1 MPVERQ
7 LRRKE
12 LVSLCYSW
20 FLSVSQRILSLLLPL
35 SLLSWVLLLLSALSN
50 AGAAPWLGT
59 WPEWTTQ
66 LTQGVFVLGMF
77 LYYRYRP
84 SPLRGQAFVPLLRR
98 LLTGPGLLALACV
111 GLHLLEQILSADA
124 GLQRNSLLFTS
135 IYTVNLGLFVVFLAR
150 TNYAWRALVLFRSS
164 ARLQREWNIFE
175 ILLGA
180 TLLFRLVGVNPPGYI
195 GIPLVV
201 ALGVYGIYLSGHQKW
216 VAYLSQREKWR
227 AVLLQAGLL
236 LGVLVFVQYF
246 RITQVDPQLI
256 APQPQHAFLLLSAFF
271 SAFYA
276 LMGLLVTFFNLPIAD
291 VVEQRRN
298 EILRLQRL
306 TQIIQRGQTTV
317 EVYNL
322 LLESAV
328 QTVQADA
335 AWLDLDPSHAG
346 LNSGEATRYHNI
358 SPQEVQALRARL
370 QGHDLPEGE
379 YITNDLNA
387 RSGFEGSAQDF
398 RSMLQLPLRGLQFNY
413 GMLYLLKVEPH
424 TFDREDL
431 SILQTFT
438 SQAVL
443 SIENLELVE
452 TSLANQR
459 TQEELKIASQVQDS
473 LIPKNLP
480 TDNWFEIG
488 SHSLA
493 AKEVGGDF
501 YDFLHLPGRRLA
513 VIIGDVSG
521 KGVTAAFHMA
531 QMKGIFHSLMQENPL
546 AKNERDKFP
555 VPSKFMAQ
563 ANTALTHCLEK
574 SSFITSSLYIIDYEQ
589 GGFVFARAGHCHT
602 LYYHALREEVF
613 YFQSAGLGLGIIRNE
628 SYEKHIKNQFY
639 DYSPGDVMVIY
650 TDGIV
655 EARGGSGT
663 DEYGEDRLKLRLEE
677 SYFQNAEEIKSY
689 ILNDLNA
696 FTSGHPI
703 HDDQTLLVI
712 KFKSAQPLP

>member
-1 MPVERQ
+1 MAIQ
-7 LRRKE
+7 GLAGATAAGTT
-12 LVSLCYSW
+12 W
-20 FLSVSQRILSLLLPL
+20 ANWLLLI
-35 SLLSWVLLLLSALSN
+35 AD
-50 AGAAPWLGT
+50 LGT
-59 WPEWTTQ
+59 
-66 LTQGVFVLGMF
+66 
-77 LYYRYRP
+77 
-84 SPLRGQAFVPLLRR
+84 
-98 LLTGPGLLALACV
+98 LAV
-111 GLHLLEQILSADA
+111 
-124 GLQRNSLLFTS
+124 
-135 IYTVNLGLFVVFLAR
+135 LAR
-150 TNYAWRALVLFRSS
+150 L
-164 ARLQREWNIFE
+164 
-175 ILLGA
+175 
-180 TLLFRLVGVNPPGYI
+180 
-195 GIPLVV
+195 
-201 ALGVYGIYLSGHQKW
+201 
-216 VAYLSQREKWR
+216 
-227 AVLLQAGLL
+227 
-236 LGVLVFVQYF
+236 YF
-246 RITQVDPQLI
+246 RPAAVAALPLI
-256 APQPQHAFLLLSAFF
+256 
-271 SAFYA
+271 
-276 LMGLLVTFFNLPIAD
+276 
-291 VVEQRRN
+291 RRN
-298 EILRLQRL
+298 EIQSLQRL
-306 TQIIQRGQTTV
+306 AHLVQRGHTSV
-317 EVYNL
+317 EVYRL
-322 LLESAV
+322 LLEAAV
-328 QTVQADA
+328 QTVGADA
-335 AWLDLDPSHAG
+335 AWLDLDLTHANVDDRHASQYYC
-346 LNSGEATRYHNI
+346 LTPA
-358 SPQEVQALRARL
+358 QADALRAGL
-370 QGHDLPEGE
+370 QAHPAEPDSFF
-379 YITNDLNA
+379 TNDLIL
-387 RSGFEGSAQDF
+387 RPGFGTMKLDF
-398 RSMLQLPLRGLQFNY
+398 RSLIELPLRGLQFSY
-413 GMLYLLKVEPH
+413 GMLYLMKKEPD

-438 SQAVL
+438 GQAVL
-443 SIENLELVE
+443 SIENLEMVQ

-480 TDNWFEIG
+480 TDNWFDIS

-563 ANTALTHCLEK
+563 ANTALVHCLEK

-613 YFQSAGLGLGIIRNE
+613 YFQSQGLGLGIIRND

-655 EARGGSGT
+655 EARGGDGT

-677 SYFQNAEEIKSY
+677 SYFQEAHDIKNF

-712 KFKSAQPLP
+712 KFKSAQPMS

>member
-1 MPVERQ
+1 MPQR
-7 LRRKE
+7 LR
-12 LVSLCYSW
+12 S
-20 FLSVSQRILSLLLPL
+20 ILLPL
-35 SLLSWVLLLLSALSN
+35 TALSWLLLLLSALSHSG
-50 AGAAPWLGT
+50 AGSWLGV
-59 WPEWTTQ
+59 WPQWATQ
-66 LTQGVFVLGMF
+66 LAQGAFVLGVF
-77 LYYRYRP
+77 LLYRYHR
-84 SPLRGQAFVPLLRR
+84 SPLQGQAFVR
-98 LLTGPGLLALACV
+98 LLKQLLLGPGLLALVCI
-111 GLHLLEQILSADA
+111 GLHLFERLLEPDA
-124 GLQRNSLLFTS
+124 GAGKASILFTS
-135 IYTVNLGLFVVFLAR
+135 VYTVNLALFVIFLAR
-150 TNYAWRALVLFRSS
+150 TNYAWRALVLFRSTP
-164 ARLQREWNIFE
+164 RLQREWTIFE
-175 ILLGA
+175 VLLGA
-180 TLLFRLVGVNPPGYI
+180 TLLFRLVGVNPPNYLTY
-195 GIPLVV
+195 PLM
-201 ALGVYGIYLSGHQKW
+201 AGLGLFGVYLSGHQKW

-227 AVLLQAGLL
+227 AVAFQAGLL
-236 LGVLVFVQYF
+236 FSLLVFVQYF
-246 RITQVDPQLI
+246 RVTQVDPQLI
-256 APQPQHAFLLLSAFF
+256 APQPQYAFLLLTAFF

-276 LMGLLVTFFNLPIAD
+276 LMGLLVTFFNMPIAD
-291 VVEQRRN
+291 VIEQRRN

-306 TQIIQRGQTTV
+306 TQIIQRGQTTT
-317 EVYNL
+317 EVYRI

-328 QTVQADA
+328 QTAQADA
-335 AWLDLDPSHAG
+335 AWLDLDPVHAG
-346 LNSGEATRYHNI
+346 IDAADATQYYNFT
-358 SPQEVQALRARL
+358 QAQADAMRPRL
-370 QGHDLPEGE
+370 QGHELPEGE
-379 YITNDLNA
+379 HITNDLHTRA
-387 RSGFEGSAQDF
+387 GFEGPAQLY
-398 RSMLQLPLRGLQFNY
+398 RSLLQLPLRGLHFNY
-413 GMLYLLKVEPH
+413 GMLYLLKTEPH

-443 SIENLELVE
+443 SIENLELVR

-480 TDNWFEIG
+480 TDNWFDIS

-501 YDFLHLPGRRLA
+501 YDFLHLQGRRLA

-613 YFQSAGLGLGIIRNE
+613 YFESQGLGLGIIRNE

-655 EARGGSGT
+655 EARGGDGT
-663 DEYGEDRLKLRLEE
+663 EEYGEDRLKLRLEE
-677 SYFQNAEEIKSY
+677 SYFQEAEEIKNF
-689 ILNDLNA
+689 ILDDLNS
-696 FTSGHPI
+696 FTHGHPI

-712 KFKSAQPLP
+712 KFKSAQPLPLA

>member
-1 MPVERQ
+1 MPQR
-7 LRRKE
+7 L
-12 LVSLCYSW
+12 
-20 FLSVSQRILSLLLPL
+20 LSFLLPF
-35 SLLSWVLLLLSALSN
+35 SLLSWGVLLLSALSHSG
-50 AGAAPWLGT
+50 AGPWLGT
-59 WPEWTTQ
+59 WPDWATQ
-66 LTQGVFVLGMF
+66 LAQGAFVLGVF

-84 SPLRGQAFVPLLRR
+84 SPLQGQAFIRLLRR
-98 LLTGPGLLALACV
+98 LLAGPGLLALGCI
-111 GLHLLEQILSADA
+111 GLHLLERLMKNQPVFGS
-124 GLQRNSLLFTS
+124 NSLLFTS
-135 IYTVNLGLFVVFLAR
+135 IYTLNLGLFVIFLAR

-164 ARLQREWNIFE
+164 PRLQREWTIFE
-175 ILLGA
+175 VLLGA
-180 TLLFRLVGVNPPGYI
+180 TLLFRLVGVNPPNYLS
-195 GIPLVV
+195 IPLVV
-201 ALGVYGIYLSGHQKW
+201 GLGLYGIYLSGHQKW

-236 LGVLVFVQYF
+236 FSVLVFVQYF
-246 RITQVDPQLI
+246 RVTQVDPQLI
-256 APQPQHAFLLLSAFF
+256 APQPQYAFLLLTAFF

-291 VVEQRRN
+291 VIEQRRN

-306 TQIIQRGQTTV
+306 TQIIQRGQTTA
-317 EVYNL
+317 EVYRI

-335 AWLDLDPSHAG
+335 AWLDLDPGHA
-346 LNSGEATRYHNI
+346 NVEAAAATQYHNLN
-358 SPQEVQALRARL
+358 PAQADDLRTRL
-370 QGHDLPEGE
+370 RGHDLPEGE
-379 YITNDLNA
+379 FITNDLNA
-387 RSGFEGSAQDF
+387 RVGFEGTVQEF
-398 RSMLQLPLRGLQFNY
+398 RSLLQLPLRGLHFNY
-413 GMLYLLKVEPH
+413 GMLYLLKVKPH

-443 SIENLELVE
+443 SIENLELVR
-452 TSLANQR
+452 TSLENQR

-480 TDNWFEIG
+480 TDNWFDIS

-555 VPSKFMAQ
+555 VPSRFMAQ
-563 ANTALTHCLEK
+563 ANAALTHCLEK

-613 YFQSAGLGLGIIRNE
+613 YFESTGLGLGIIRNE

-655 EARGGSGT
+655 EARGGDGT

-677 SYFQNAEEIKSY
+677 SYFQEAEDIKNF

-696 FTSGHPI
+696 FTLGHPI

-712 KFKSAQPLP
+712 KFKSAQPPPLA

>member
-1 MPVERQ
+1 M
-7 LRRKE
+7 LRHSE
-12 LVSLCYSW
+12 IQSL
-20 FLSVSQRILSLLLPL
+20 
-35 SLLSWVLLLLSALSN
+35 
-50 AGAAPWLGT
+50 
-59 WPEWTTQ
+59 
-66 LTQGVFVLGMF
+66 
-77 LYYRYRP
+77 
-84 SPLRGQAFVPLLRR
+84 
-98 LLTGPGLLALACV
+98 
-111 GLHLLEQILSADA
+111 
-124 GLQRNSLLFTS
+124 
-135 IYTVNLGLFVVFLAR
+135 
-150 TNYAWRALVLFRSS
+150 
-164 ARLQREWNIFE
+164 
-175 ILLGA
+175 
-180 TLLFRLVGVNPPGYI
+180 
-195 GIPLVV
+195 
-201 ALGVYGIYLSGHQKW
+201 
-216 VAYLSQREKWR
+216 
-227 AVLLQAGLL
+227 
-236 LGVLVFVQYF
+236 
-246 RITQVDPQLI
+246 
-256 APQPQHAFLLLSAFF
+256 QH
-271 SAFYA
+271 
-276 LMGLLVTFFNLPIAD
+276 
-291 VVEQRRN
+291 
-298 EILRLQRL
+298 L
-306 TQIIQRGQTTV
+306 TQIIQRGQTST
-317 EVYNL
+317 EVYHI

-335 AWLDLDPSHAG
+335 AWLDLDPQHKGTESLG
-346 LNSGEATRYHNI
+346 TTQYFNI
-358 SPQEVQALRARL
+358 APDQADALRTRL
-370 QGHDLPEGE
+370 SRHELPEGE
-379 YITNDLNA
+379 FITPDLST
-387 RSGFEGSAQDF
+387 RPGFEGVPHAF
-398 RSMLQLPLRGLQFNY
+398 RSLLQLPLRGLHFSY
-413 GMLYLLKVEPH
+413 GTLCLLKVEPNS
-424 TFDREDL
+424 FDSQDL

-443 SIENLELVE
+443 SIENLELVR

-480 TDNWFEIG
+480 TDNWFDIS

-546 AKNERDKFP
+546 ARNERDKFP

-563 ANTALTHCLEK
+563 ANAALVHCLEK

-613 YFQSAGLGLGIIRNE
+613 YFESAGLGLGIIRNE

-655 EARGGSGT
+655 EARGGNGT

-677 SYFQNAEEIKSY
+677 SYFQEAEDIKNF
-689 ILNDLNA
+689 ILDDLNA
-696 FTSGHPI
+696 FTHGHPI

-712 KFKSAQPLP
+712 KFKSAQPLPLA

>member
-1 MPVERQ
+1 M
-7 LRRKE
+7 LA
-12 LVSLCYSW
+12 VSN
-20 FLSVSQRILSLLLPL
+20 LLTVG
-35 SLLSWVLLLLSALSN
+35 SS
-50 AGAAPWLGT
+50 GTAPWA
-59 WPEWTTQ
+59 
-66 LTQGVFVLGMF
+66 
-77 LYYRYRP
+77 
-84 SPLRGQAFVPLLRR
+84 S
-98 LLTGPGLLALACV
+98 
-111 GLHLLEQILSADA
+111 
-124 GLQRNSLLFTS
+124 
-135 IYTVNLGLFVVFLAR
+135 
-150 TNYAWRALVLFRSS
+150 
-164 ARLQREWNIFE
+164 
-175 ILLGA
+175 
-180 TLLFRLVGVNPPGYI
+180 
-195 GIPLVV
+195 
-201 ALGVYGIYLSGHQKW
+201 
-216 VAYLSQREKWR
+216 
-227 AVLLQAGLL
+227 
-236 LGVLVFVQYF
+236 
-246 RITQVDPQLI
+246 
-256 APQPQHAFLLLSAFF
+256 
-271 SAFYA
+271 
-276 LMGLLVTFFNLPIAD
+276 GLLVLADLGTLAVLVRLFFRSPAAPSNTSSP
-291 VVEQRRN
+291 
-298 EILRLQRL
+298 ILRESEMLSLQRL
-306 TQIIQRGQTTV
+306 AQIVQRGQTPT
-317 EVYNL
+317 EVYRVL
-322 LLESAV
+322 LNSTLE
-328 QTVQADA
+328 TVRADA
-335 AWLDLDPSHAG
+335 AWIDINPNHTSIDDPS
-346 LNSGEATRYHNI
+346 ATQYYNI
-358 SPQEVQALRARL
+358 TPAQADALRTGLRP
-370 QGHDLPEGE
+370 HPPEEGD
-379 YITNDLNA
+379 YVTNDLNRHPSFLSTSQA
-387 RSGFEGSAQDF
+387 F
-398 RSMLQLPLRGLQFNY
+398 RSLIQLPLQGLRFDY
-413 GMLYLLKVEPH
+413 GTLYLLKVEPAI
-424 TFDREDL
+424 FNREDV

-443 SIENLELVE
+443 SIENLELMQ

-480 TDNWFEIG
+480 TDNWFDIS

-563 ANTALTHCLEK
+563 ANTALIHCLEK

-602 LYYHALREEVF
+602 LYYHAMREEVY
-613 YFQSAGLGLGIIRNE
+613 YFESQGLGLGIIRND

-677 SYFQNAEEIKSY
+677 SYFQEAHDIKNF
-689 ILNDLNA
+689 ILSDLNA
-696 FTSGHPI
+696 FTAGHPI

>member
-1 MPVERQ
+1 VPQR
-7 LRRKE
+7 L
-12 LVSLCYSW
+12 
-20 FLSVSQRILSLLLPL
+20 LSFLLPL
-35 SLLSWVLLLLSALSN
+35 SFLSWALLLLSALSHSG
-50 AGAAPWLGT
+50 AGPWLGT
-59 WPEWTTQ
+59 WPDWTTQ
-66 LTQGVFVLGMF
+66 LAQGAFVLCVF
-77 LYYRYRP
+77 LYYRYQR
-84 SPLRGQAFVPLLRR
+84 SPLQGQAFVRLLRR
-98 LLTGPGLLALACV
+98 LLTGPGLLALACI
-111 GLHLLEQILSADA
+111 GLHLLERMMKNQPVFGS
-124 GLQRNSLLFTS
+124 NSLLFTS
-135 IYTVNLGLFVVFLAR
+135 IYTLNLALFVIFLAR
-150 TNYAWRALVLFRSS
+150 TNYAWRALVLFRSGP
-164 ARLQREWNIFE
+164 RLQREWTIFE
-175 ILLGA
+175 LLLGA
-180 TLLFRLVGVNPPGYI
+180 TLLFRLVGVNPPNYL

-201 ALGVYGIYLSGHQKW
+201 GLGLYGIYLSGHQKW

-236 LGVLVFVQYF
+236 FSVLVFVQYF
-246 RITQVDPQLI
+246 RVTQVDPQLI
-256 APQPQHAFLLLSAFF
+256 APQPQHAFLLLTAFF

-291 VVEQRRN
+291 VIEQRRS

-306 TQIIQRGQTTV
+306 TQIIQRGQTTA
-317 EVYNL
+317 EVYNI

-328 QTVQADA
+328 QTVKADA
-335 AWLDLDPSHAG
+335 AWLDLDPGHAG
-346 LNSGEATRYHNI
+346 IEVAAATQYHNLG
-358 SPQEVQALRARL
+358 PEQADALRARL
-370 QGHDLPEGE
+370 KGHDLPEGE
-379 YITNDLNA
+379 FITNDLNA
-387 RSGFEGSAQDF
+387 RVGFEGTLQHY
-398 RSMLQLPLRGLQFNY
+398 RSLLQLPLRGLHFNY
-413 GMLYLLKVEPH
+413 GMLYLLKVEPNV
-424 TFDREDL
+424 FDREDL
-431 SILQTFT
+431 NILQTFT

-443 SIENLELVE
+443 SIENLELVR
-452 TSLANQR
+452 TSLENQR

-480 TDNWFEIG
+480 TDNWFDIS

-602 LYYHALREEVF
+602 LYYHAMREEVF
-613 YFQSAGLGLGIIRNE
+613 YFESQGLGLGIIRNE

-655 EARGGSGT
+655 EARGGDGT

-677 SYFQNAEEIKSY
+677 SYYLEAHEIKDF
-689 ILNDLNA
+689 ILKDLNS
-696 FTSGHPI
+696 FTLGHPI

-712 KFKSAQPLP
+712 KFKSAQPPPLA

>member
-1 MPVERQ
+1 MPQRLRQ
-7 LRRKE
+7 
-12 LVSLCYSW
+12 
-20 FLSVSQRILSLLLPL
+20 FLLGLT
-35 SLLSWVLLLLSALSN
+35 LLSWGLLLLSALSH
-50 AGAAPWLGT
+50 AGAGAWLGE
-59 WPEWTTQ
+59 WPQWATQ
-66 LTQGVFVLGMF
+66 LTLGLFVLGVF
-77 LYYRYRP
+77 LYYRYQP
-84 SPLRGQAFVPLLRR
+84 SPLQGQFFVR
-98 LLTGPGLLALACV
+98 LLQHLFTGPGLLALVCV
-111 GLHLLEQILSADA
+111 GLHLLGVAAQSQPAFS
-124 GLQRNSLLFTS
+124 RNSLFLAS
-135 IYTVNLGLFVVFLAR
+135 AYTLNVGLFVIFLAR
-150 TNYAWRALVLFRSS
+150 AHYAWQALVLFRSS
-164 ARLQREWNIFE
+164 ASLQKQWAVFEW
-175 ILLGA
+175 LLVA
-180 TLLFRLVGVNPPGYI
+180 TLLLRLMGVDPPGFI
-195 GIPLVV
+195 GVSIVV
-201 ALGVYGIYLSGHQKW
+201 ALGLFGVYLSGHQKW
-216 VAYLSQREKWR
+216 MAYLNQGEKWR
-227 AVLLQAGLL
+227 AVLLQLGLL
-236 LGVLVFVQYF
+236 LGVLIFVQYF
-246 RITQVDPQLI
+246 RLTQVDPQLL
-256 APQPQHAFLLLSAFF
+256 APEPQHAFLLLTAFF

-276 LMGLLVTFFNLPIAD
+276 LVCLLVTFFNLPVSD

-306 TQIIQRGQTTV
+306 TQIIQRGQTSG
-317 EVYNL
+317 EVYRI
-322 LLESAV
+322 LLESAA

-335 AWLDLDPSHAG
+335 AWLDLDPGHTGIDSAQSTLC
-346 LNSGEATRYHNI
+346 LNFLPE
-358 SPQEVQALRARL
+358 QA
-370 QGHDLPEGE
+370 HDLRQRLATYNLPDGE
-379 YITNDLNA
+379 LITNDLHL
-387 RSGFEGSAQDF
+387 RPGFEDTTQQY
-398 RSMLQLPLRGLQFNY
+398 RSLLQLPLRGLHFNY
-413 GMLYLLKVEPH
+413 GMLYLLKLEPH
-424 TFDREDL
+424 TFHHEDL

-438 SQAVL
+438 GQAVL
-443 SIENLELVE
+443 SIENLELLQ

-480 TDNWFEIG
+480 TDNWFDIS

-563 ANTALTHCLEK
+563 ANTALIHCLEK

-613 YFQSAGLGLGIIRNE
+613 YFDSQGLGLGIIRNDT
-628 SYEKHIKNQFY
+628 YEKHIKNQFY

-655 EARGGSGT
+655 EARGGNGT

-677 SYFQNAEEIKSY
+677 SYFQEAHDIKNY
-689 ILNDLNA
+689 ILDDLNG
-696 FTSGHPI
+696 FTAGYPI

-712 KFKSAQPLP
+712 KFKSAQPPLLA

>member
-1 MPVERQ
+1 M
-7 LRRKE
+7 RRPLLYVGFLFVLFSGGLAVAE
-12 LVSLCYSW
+12 LVGPLAAGGH
-20 FLSVSQRILSLLLPL
+20 LLPAALLLAADL
-35 SLLSWVLLLLSALSN
+35 GLL
-50 AGAAPWLGT
+50 
-59 WPEWTTQ
+59 
-66 LTQGVFVLGMF
+66 
-77 LYYRYRP
+77 
-84 SPLRGQAFVPLLRR
+84 
-98 LLTGPGLLALACV
+98 GLLAALYRRPGTLATP
-111 GLHLLEQILSADA
+111 H
-124 GLQRNSLLFTS
+124 
-135 IYTVNLGLFVVFLAR
+135 
-150 TNYAWRALVLFRSS
+150 RA
-164 ARLQREWNIFE
+164 E
-175 ILLGA
+175 IE
-180 TLLFRLVGVNPPGYI
+180 
-195 GIPLVV
+195 
-201 ALGVYGIYLSGHQKW
+201 S
-216 VAYLSQREKWR
+216 
-227 AVLLQAGLL
+227 
-236 LGVLVFVQYF
+236 
-246 RITQVDPQLI
+246 
-256 APQPQHAFLLLSAFF
+256 
-271 SAFYA
+271 
-276 LMGLLVTFFNLPIAD
+276 
-291 VVEQRRN
+291 
-298 EILRLQRL
+298 LQRL
-306 TQIIQRGQTTV
+306 TQIIQRGQTSA
-317 EVYNL
+317 EVYTM
-322 LLESAV
+322 LLEAAV

-346 LNSGEATRYHNI
+346 IDAAAISHYYQLQPAQAT
-358 SPQEVQALRARL
+358 ALRERL
-370 QGHDLPEGE
+370 RGHELPEGE
-379 YITNDLNA
+379 FITNDLNLRA
-387 RSGFEGSAQDF
+387 GFEGAPQEF
-398 RSMLQLPLRGLQFNY
+398 RSLLQLPLRGLHYNY
-413 GMLYLLKVEPH
+413 GMLYLLKVEPG
-424 TFDREDL
+424 TFNREDL

-443 SIENLELVE
+443 SIENLELMR
-452 TSLANQR
+452 TSLQNQR

-563 ANTALTHCLEK
+563 ANTALVHCLEK

-655 EARGGSGT
+655 EARGGDGT
-663 DEYGEDRLKLRLEE
+663 DEYGEDRLKQRLEE
-677 SYFQNAEEIKSY
+677 SYFQDAETIKSF
-689 ILNDLNA
+689 ILDDLNA
-696 FTSGHPI
+696 FTHGHPI

-712 KFKSAQPLP
+712 KFKSAQPLPLA

>member
-1 MPVERQ
+1 MRHP
-7 LRRKE
+7 LFYIGFLFTLLGAG
-12 LVSLCYSW
+12 LVVADI
-20 FLSVSQRILSLLLPL
+20 LSVGAAAATFS
-35 SLLSWVLLLLSALSN
+35 SWLLLLTTVGMLVVLVQLYARPP
-50 AGAAPWLGT
+50 APAAPAPVVPMT
-59 WPEWTTQ
+59 KAAVPRQ
-66 LTQGVFVLGMF
+66 L
-77 LYYRYRP
+77 
-84 SPLRGQAFVPLLRR
+84 
-98 LLTGPGLLALACV
+98 
-111 GLHLLEQILSADA
+111 
-124 GLQRNSLLFTS
+124 
-135 IYTVNLGLFVVFLAR
+135 
-150 TNYAWRALVLFRSS
+150 
-164 ARLQREWNIFE
+164 E
-175 ILLGA
+175 IQ
-180 TLLFRLVGVNPPGYI
+180 
-195 GIPLVV
+195 
-201 ALGVYGIYLSGHQKW
+201 S
-216 VAYLSQREKWR
+216 
-227 AVLLQAGLL
+227 
-236 LGVLVFVQYF
+236 
-246 RITQVDPQLI
+246 
-256 APQPQHAFLLLSAFF
+256 
-271 SAFYA
+271 
-276 LMGLLVTFFNLPIAD
+276 
-291 VVEQRRN
+291 
-298 EILRLQRL
+298 LQRL
-306 TQIIQRGQTTV
+306 VQIVQHGQTSG
-317 EVYNL
+317 EVYAT

-335 AWLDLDPSHAG
+335 AWLVLQPDHAKVDAA
-346 LNSGEATRYHNI
+346 EAIQYHNL
-358 SPQEVQALRARL
+358 SPAQAEELRRRL
-370 QGHDLPEGE
+370 GTYTLPEGE
-379 YITNDLNA
+379 FITNDLNL
-387 RSGFEGSAQDF
+387 RPGFEAAPQRF
-398 RSMLQLPLRGLQFNY
+398 RSLLQLPLRGLQFDY
-413 GMLYLLKVEPH
+413 GTLYLLKAEPN
-424 TFDREDL
+424 TFDSQDL

-443 SIENLELVE
+443 SIENLELVR

-480 TDNWFEIG
+480 TDNWFEIS

-555 VPSKFMAQ
+555 VPSRFMAQ
-563 ANTALTHCLEK
+563 ANAALTHCLEK

-613 YFQSAGLGLGIIRNE
+613 YFESTGLGLGIIRNE

-655 EARGGSGT
+655 EARGGNGT

-677 SYFQNAEEIKSY
+677 SYFQEAEDIKSF
-689 ILNDLNA
+689 ILADLNG
-696 FTSGHPI
+696 FTHGFPI

-712 KFKSAQPLP
+712 KFKSAQPPL

>member
-1 MPVERQ
+1 MP
-7 LRRKE
+7 
-12 LVSLCYSW
+12 
-20 FLSVSQRILSLLLPL
+20 QRLPSFLLPL
-35 SLLSWVLLLLSALSN
+35 SFLSWVLLLLSALSHSG
-50 AGAAPWLGT
+50 AGPWLGT

-66 LTQGVFVLGMF
+66 LAQGVFVLGVF
-77 LYYRYRP
+77 LYYRYQR
-84 SPLRGQAFVPLLRR
+84 SPLHGQAFIRLLRR
-98 LLTGPGLLALACV
+98 LLTGPGLLALACM
-111 GLHLLEQILSADA
+111 GLHLLERLMKDQPVFDSN
-124 GLQRNSLLFTS
+124 GLFFTS
-135 IYTVNLGLFVVFLAR
+135 IYTLNLGLFVVFLAR

-164 ARLQREWNIFE
+164 PRLQREWTVFE
-175 ILLGA
+175 VLLGA
-180 TLLFRLVGVNPPGYI
+180 TLLFRLVGVNPPNYV

-201 ALGVYGIYLSGHQKW
+201 LLGLYGIYLSGHQKW

-227 AVLLQAGLL
+227 AVLLQSGLL
-236 LGVLVFVQYF
+236 FSVLVFVQYF
-246 RITQVDPQLI
+246 RVTQVDPQLI
-256 APQPQHAFLLLSAFF
+256 APQPQHAFLLLTAFF

-291 VVEQRRN
+291 VIEQRRS

-306 TQIIQRGQTTV
+306 TQIIQRGQTTA
-317 EVYNL
+317 EVYHI

-328 QTVQADA
+328 QTVKADA
-335 AWLDLDPSHAG
+335 AWLDLDPGH
-346 LNSGEATRYHNI
+346 SGVTAAAATQYFNLE
-358 SPQEVQALRARL
+358 PEQADALRARL

-379 YITNDLNA
+379 FITNDLHA
-387 RSGFEGSAQDF
+387 RIGFEGTTQHY
-398 RSMLQLPLRGLQFNY
+398 RSLLQLPLRGLHFNY
-413 GMLYLLKVEPH
+413 GMLYLLKVEPN

-443 SIENLELVE
+443 SIENLELVR
-452 TSLANQR
+452 TSLENQR

-480 TDNWFEIG
+480 TDNWFDIS

-555 VPSKFMAQ
+555 VPSRFMAQ
-563 ANTALTHCLEK
+563 ANAALTHCLEK

-613 YFQSAGLGLGIIRNE
+613 YFESQGLGLGIIRNE

-655 EARGGSGT
+655 EARGGDGT
-663 DEYGEDRLKLRLEE
+663 AEYGEDRLKLRLEE
-677 SYFQNAEEIKSY
+677 SYYQEADEIKDF
-689 ILNDLNA
+689 ILKDLNA
-696 FTSGHPI
+696 FTHGHPI

-712 KFKSAQPLP
+712 KFKSAQPPPLA